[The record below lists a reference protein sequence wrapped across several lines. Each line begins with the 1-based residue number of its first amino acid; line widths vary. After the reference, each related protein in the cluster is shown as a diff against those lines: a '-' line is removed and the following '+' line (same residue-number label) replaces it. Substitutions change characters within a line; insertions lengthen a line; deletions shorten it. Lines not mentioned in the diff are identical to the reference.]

1 MTNNP
6 RFLPEQIEAPK
17 LHRAARTGGAHWP
30 GSIRRRRSSEA
41 TVPVTPFLHPFARP
55 TATDFITI
63 VRGEGAAVFDD
74 RGRRYV
80 DGLASLWYCNVGHGR
95 REIADAIARQLGQLE
110 NYNTFDIFTN
120 QPAEEI
126 SALVSALS
134 PIPDARVFL
143 TGSGSES
150 VDTALKLARL
160 TFSRQGHP
168 ERQVLVGRTLS
179 YHGVNFGG
187 VSVQGLPLNQDG
199 WGDLL
204 APVAQIDHDDL
215 ARAEALFERR
225 GDQIAAVI
233 AEPVIG
239 AGGVYPATVDYL
251 RGLRKLCDQAG
262 ALLIFDEV
270 ITGFGRLGSW
280 FAAEHYGVT
289 PDMITF
295 AKAVTSGYQPLGG
308 VIVGPRVREAI
319 EDDPEFILRHGYT
332 YSGHPTACAAA
343 LANLAVLRDE
353 HLLDRVPHLAQRLS
367 DGLGALR
374 HDGLVPEVRGE
385 GAIWAVAMPDGTSA
399 FDVRQGLLDRG
410 VIARPIGTATIAFCP
425 PLVIEDEDVA
435 LCLDA
440 LRASLVAARSAS

>member
-1 MTNNP
+1 MT
-6 RFLPEQIEAPK
+6 L
-17 LHRAARTGGAHWP
+17 
-30 GSIRRRRSSEA
+30 S
-41 TVPVTPFLHPFARP
+41 PFLHPFAKP
-55 TATDFITI
+55 TATDFISI
-63 VRGEGAAVFDD
+63 VRGEGAAVFDEA
-74 RGRRYV
+74 GKRYV

-95 REIADAIARQLGQLE
+95 PEIIEAVTRQMETLE

-160 TFSRQGHP
+160 TFSRQGQP
-168 ERQVLVGRTLS
+168 QRQILVGRTLS

-187 VSVQGLPLNQDG
+187 VSVQGLPLNQQG
-199 WGDLL
+199 WGELL
-204 APVAQIDHDDL
+204 GPVAQIDHDDL
-215 ARAEALFERR
+215 GRAEALFDQH
-225 GDQIAAVI
+225 GDEIAAVI

-251 RGLRKLCDQAG
+251 RGLRKLCDEAG

-270 ITGFGRLGSW
+270 ITGFGRLGTW

-289 PDMITF
+289 PDLITF

-308 VIVGPRVREAI
+308 VIVGPRVRQAL
-319 EDDPEFILRHGYT
+319 EDDSEFILRHGYT

-353 HLLDRVPHLAQRLS
+353 HLLDRVPSLAQRFG
-367 DGLGALR
+367 DGLGALVT
-374 HDGLVPEVRGE
+374 DGLVAEVRGE
-385 GAIWAVAMPDGTSA
+385 GAIWAVAMPDGVSA

-410 VIARPIGTATIAFCP
+410 VIARPIGAAAIAFCP
-425 PLVIEDEDVA
+425 PLVIDDDDVA
-435 LCLDA
+435 LCVES
-440 LRASLVAARSAS
+440 LRASLVAVGASR

>member
-1 MTNNP
+1 MT
-6 RFLPEQIEAPK
+6 L
-17 LHRAARTGGAHWP
+17 
-30 GSIRRRRSSEA
+30 S
-41 TVPVTPFLHPFARP
+41 PFLHPFAKP

-63 VRGEGAAVFDD
+63 VRGEGAAVFDQS
-74 RGRRYV
+74 GKRYV

-95 REIADAIARQLGQLE
+95 PEIIDAVTRQMEVLE

-120 QPAEEI
+120 QPAEDI

-160 TFSRQGHP
+160 TFSRQGQP
-168 ERQVLVGRTLS
+168 QRQILVGRELS

-187 VSVQGLPLNQDG
+187 VSVQGLPLNQQG
-199 WGDLL
+199 WGQLL
-204 APVAQIDHDDL
+204 GSTAQIDHDDL
-215 ARAEALFERR
+215 GRAEALFDEH
-225 GDQIAAVI
+225 GDEIAAVI

-251 RGLRKLCDQAG
+251 RGLRKLCDEAG

-270 ITGFGRLGSW
+270 ITGFGRLGTW

-289 PDMITF
+289 PDLITF

-308 VIVGPRVREAI
+308 VIVGPRVRAAI

-353 HLLDRVPHLAQRLS
+353 HLLDRVPGLASRFGQ
-367 DGLGALR
+367 GLGALAD
-374 HDGLVPEVRGE
+374 DGLVAQVRGE
-385 GAIWAVAMPDGTSA
+385 GAIWAVAMPESISA

-410 VIARPIGTATIAFCP
+410 VIARPIGAAAIAFCP
-425 PLVIEDEDVA
+425 PLVIGDDDVD
-435 LCLDA
+435 LCLES
-440 LRASLVAARSAS
+440 LRASLLAAGAGG